1 MIAIHLNTGSFGNYW
16 VEYCKKNNIQYKIVD
31 CYNNDI
37 IDKLSDC
44 DALMWHHSHMNPK
57 DILFAKQLLY
67 SIEHSGKIV
76 FPDFRTNWHFDD
88 KLGQKYLF
96 EALNCQAVK
105 TYAFYKKE
113 DALKWAENTTYPK
126 VFKLR
131 GGAGSWNVSLIKNK
145 RNANKI
151 ISKAFGCGFKQYD
164 AWSNINERWR
174 KFRLGKINFSSLLM
188 GYIRVFAEP
197 DYSKV
202 MGKERGYAYFQDFI
216 PNNDSDIRV
225 IVIDNKAFAIKR
237 MVRENDFRA
246 SGSGNILYNKDFF
259 DVKTIQMAFDLA
271 DKIQGQSVAFDFVFD
286 NEKPL
291 IVEVSYGFSKEGYDD
306 CEGYWDRD
314 MSWHQG
320 KFDFCGWMVET
331 VIEKIKLN
339 EK

>member
-1 MIAIHLNTGSFGNYW
+1 
-16 VEYCKKNNIQYKIVD
+16 
-31 CYNNDI
+31 
-37 IDKLSDC
+37 
-44 DALMWHHSHMNPK
+44 
-57 DILFAKQLLY
+57 
-67 SIEHSGKIV
+67 
-76 FPDFRTNWHFDD
+76 
-88 KLGQKYLF
+88 
-96 EALNCQAVK
+96 
-105 TYAFYKKE
+105 
-113 DALKWAENTTYPK
+113 
-126 VFKLR
+126 
-131 GGAGSWNVSLIKNK
+131 
-145 RNANKI
+145 
-151 ISKAFGCGFKQYD
+151 
-164 AWSNINERWR
+164 
-174 KFRLGKINFSSLLM
+174 M

-197 DYSKV
+197 YYSKV

-246 SGSGNILYNKDFF
+246 SGSGNILYNKEFF
-259 DVKTIQMAFDLA
+259 DIKTIQLAFDLA

-314 MSWHQG
+314 MNWYQG